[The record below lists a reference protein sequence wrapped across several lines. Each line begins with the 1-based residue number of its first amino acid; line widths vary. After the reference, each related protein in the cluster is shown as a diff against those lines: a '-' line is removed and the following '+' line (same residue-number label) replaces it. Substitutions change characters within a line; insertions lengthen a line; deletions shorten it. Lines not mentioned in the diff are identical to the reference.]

1 MPVRSTEYLLPR
13 AAVLVTVTD
22 PQGRILYANTA
33 FGEASGLTRGA
44 WQALPYDALHHP
56 DMPDEAL
63 RDLQATLTQGRP
75 WAGLLK
81 SRRPDGGFFWARARV
96 TPLLGD
102 GRTAARL
109 VVQTR
114 PAAGEVRA
122 AELHYAAMRASDDH
136 DSLGLERPGSPA
148 ADRATDRAG
157 RRRLPLPPA
166 TRVAIASGILAAMLA
181 GVGMALAA
189 GGRGL
194 PALALA
200 AVASGLVLA
209 GFVARAVQATLLR
222 SLQTLAPLAEH
233 LAAGQAVWPL
243 TPERLRYSPLTE
255 PADLT
260 APSPGTPAAPR
271 PAAAPAE
278 SH

>member
-44 WQALPYDALHHP
+44 WQGLPYDALHHP

-122 AELHYAAMRASDDH
+122 AELHYAAIRAGAEH
-136 DSLGLERPGSPA
+136 DAPGHDRPGTAPPEGA
-148 ADRATDRAG
+148 AG
-157 RRRLPLPPA
+157 RRRLPLAPA
-166 TRVAIASGILAAMLA
+166 TRVAIASGILAALLG

-189 GGRGL
+189 GGLGL

-200 AVASGLVLA
+200 AVAGGLVMA

-222 SLQTLAPLAEH
+222 SLQSLAPLAEH
-233 LAAGQAVWPL
+233 LAAGQAVWPMA
-243 TPERLRYSPLTE
+243 PERLRYSPLTE

-260 APSPGTPAAPR
+260 APPPVTPAAPR

>member
-1 MPVRSTEYLLPR
+1 MPVRSTEYLLPH

-44 WQALPYDALHHP
+44 WQCLPYDALHHP

-114 PAAGEVRA
+114 PAAGEARA
-122 AELHYAAMRASDDH
+122 AELHYAAMRAGADP
-136 DSLGLERPGSPA
+136 DSPGLDRPGSPSPEGA
-148 ADRATDRAG
+148 ADTAG
-157 RRRLPLPPA
+157 PRRLPLPPA
-166 TRVAIASGILAAMLA
+166 TRVAIAAGLLAAVLG
-181 GVGMALAA
+181 GVGMTLAA
-189 GGRGL
+189 GGLGL

-200 AVASGLVLA
+200 AVASGLVMA

-222 SLQTLAPLAEH
+222 SLQSLAPLAEH
-233 LAAGQAVWPL
+233 LAAGQAVWPVA
-243 TPERLRYSPLTE
+243 PERLRYSPLTQ
-255 PADLT
+255 PADLS
-260 APSPGTPAAPR
+260 APPPETTAAPR